1 MKHICSIVLLFM
13 SLFCMA
19 QTNPRTQ
26 TPQQL
31 AEQMTTTISQDVTL
45 TATQQ
50 SQLTAAAVQYFTSLR
65 SMAQNTPEERVQLY
79 QSFQQTVQTIMTPEV
94 YEQWQQVLASRRE
107 QQMQGASSNQ

>member
-31 AEQMTTTISQDVTL
+31 AEQMTTSIAQSVTL
-45 TATQQ
+45 DATQQ
-50 SQLTAAAVQYFTSLR
+50 AQLTAAATQYFTNLR
-65 SMAQNTPEERVQLY
+65 NMSQSAPEERAQLY
-79 QSFQQTVQTIMTPEV
+79 QSFQQTLQSIMTPEV
-94 YEQWQQVLASRRE
+94 YEQWQQTIAAHRE
-107 QQMQGASSNQ
+107 QLTQGVPQN